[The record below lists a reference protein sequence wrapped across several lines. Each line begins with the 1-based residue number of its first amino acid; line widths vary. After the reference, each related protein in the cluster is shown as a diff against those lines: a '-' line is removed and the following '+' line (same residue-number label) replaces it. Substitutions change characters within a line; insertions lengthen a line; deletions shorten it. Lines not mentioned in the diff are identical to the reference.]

1 MLRETLVIRQP
12 LYRSIH
18 INSAEAEEEKITES
32 GDRDEGKHSAASV
45 KGLHGCFYSII
56 RENLGKSG

>member
-18 INSAEAEEEKITES
+18 INSAKAEEERITEP
-32 GDRDEGKHSAASV
+32 GDRDEGKHSGASV
-45 KGLHGCFYSII
+45 NRVTWMVLL
-56 RENLGKSG
+56 NN